1 LIFGVGLDMIE
12 VSRMSRTLSRTQG
25 LKDRLFTAAE
35 AAYCESKYRSAEHFA
50 ARFAAKEAFLKALG
64 TGWRG
69 GLRFNEIEIVNDD
82 WGRPT
87 VVVHGKVKEFCRERG
102 IRGMHVSL
110 SHLREMAGA
119 VVVLEVGVEAV
130 GLDAS
135 GTDRSG
141 ADASASG
148 ADESNL
154 N

>member
-82 WGRPT
+82 LGRPT
-87 VVVHGKVKEFCRERG
+87 VVVHGKVKEFCQANG
-102 IRGMHVSL
+102 IREMHVSL
-110 SHLREMAGA
+110 SHLRETAGA
-119 VVVLEVGVEAV
+119 VVVLESGADAV
-130 GLDAS
+130 GPDAS
-135 GTDRSG
+135 GADRSG
-141 ADASASG
+141 AGASG
-148 ADESNL
+148 VDESNL